1 MVKTAQSVAH
11 RLKED
16 EAGEGSGRDGRP
28 QERNH
33 IGIQDVGV
41 KVCSGAM
48 SRLYTPL
55 WRAPPLKGEL
65 RSQLVLPRWESRSA
79 L

>member
-16 EAGEGSGRDGRP
+16 ESGEGSA
-28 QERNH
+28 RNH

-41 KVCSGAM
+41 KVGSGA
-48 SRLYTPL
+48 
-55 WRAPPLKGEL
+55 A
-65 RSQLVLPRWESRSA
+65 SA
-79 L
+79 LCTARWGGSSSKGRDGR